1 MRTWSSGA
9 PAALARLQ
17 AAAGGGATRKAA
29 TAPPQD
35 DALALPTDP
44 RSGPAQRAIQPGG
57 VAAAVVAPQSTDAR
71 TELSATGEKA
81 RSQPTDRPAPSTSHK
96 RSDEN
101 SDKDADNDTR
111 GDASGHDEVADR

>member
-1 MRTWSSGA
+1 L
-9 PAALARLQ
+9 PRLQ

-35 DALALPTDP
+35 DALAVPTDP
-44 RSGPAQRAIQPGG
+44 SSGPAPRAVQPGG
-57 VAAAVVAPQSTDAR
+57 IAAAVVAPHSTGGSSSEPQATDAR

-81 RSQPTDRPAPSTSHK
+81 RSQPTDRPAPSTSPK

-101 SDKDADNDTR
+101 SDKHGNTDTR
-111 GDASGHDEVADR
+111 GDDSGHGEVADR

>member
-1 MRTWSSGA
+1 
-9 PAALARLQ
+9 
-17 AAAGGGATRKAA
+17 
-29 TAPPQD
+29 
-35 DALALPTDP
+35 
-44 RSGPAQRAIQPGG
+44 
-57 VAAAVVAPQSTDAR
+57 VVAPRSTGGSSSEPEATDAR